1 MGGVGTIIVT
11 GAASGIGAATARLL
25 ARHGHRVG
33 CLDADGPAVESV
45 VRGLDG
51 AAAASADVAD
61 EHACSAAFDRLA
73 ERLGP
78 ISGAVNCAGI
88 YDTHTVDTLPA
99 HALQR
104 AIAVNLQGSLNVARS
119 AARLMDGRQGSIVL
133 FSSGAAQRAFG
144 APAYSASKAAV
155 EALTRDFALAWASR
169 GIRVN
174 AIAPGV
180 VETPMSDVPLA
191 NPDVRRAVLAHIPL
205 QRLGRAEEIAGVCA
219 FLLSDAASYVTG
231 AVIPVD
237 GGYLIV

>member
-1 MGGVGTIIVT
+1 VGAIIVT

-25 ARHGHRVG
+25 AQQGHRVG
-33 CLDADGPAVESV
+33 CLDADGAAVQKLAD
-45 VRGLDG
+45 GLDG
-51 AAAASADVAD
+51 GAADSADVGD
-61 EHACSAAFDRLA
+61 EQACSAAFDRLA

-88 YDTHTVDTLPA
+88 YDTHTVDALPA
-99 HALQR
+99 DALQR
-104 AIAVNLQGSLNVARS
+104 VLHVNLFGSLNVARA
-119 AARLMDGRQGSIVL
+119 AARLMDGLSGAIVL

-155 EALTRDFALAWASR
+155 EALTRDCALAWASR

-191 NPDVRRAVLAHIPL
+191 NADVRRAVLAHIPL
-205 QRLGRAEEIAGVCA
+205 QRLGCAGEIAGVCA
-219 FLLSDAASYVTG
+219 FLVSDAASYVTG

-237 GGYLIV
+237 GGYTIV